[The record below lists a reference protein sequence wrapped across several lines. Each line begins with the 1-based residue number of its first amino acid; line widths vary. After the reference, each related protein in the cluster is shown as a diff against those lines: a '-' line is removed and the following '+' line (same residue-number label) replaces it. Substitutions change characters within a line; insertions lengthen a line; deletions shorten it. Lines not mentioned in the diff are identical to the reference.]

1 MEMKKYAF
9 GVDIGGTTCKI
20 GFFDTT
26 GVLLDKWEIP
36 TDTTNAGERILQD
49 VAQAILGKMQD
60 VCGICETDALEESGR
75 EEPAEQAASKLMSD
89 VQGIG
94 VGVPG
99 PVTDFRVVHG
109 CENLGWE
116 TVDVATEL
124 ENLLGVPVK
133 VENDANMAVLG
144 EMYKGGGLGSKNL
157 ILVTLG
163 TGVGSGIVCG
173 GNIITGH
180 DGAAGEIGHMVV
192 DLEETV
198 QCSCGKYG
206 CLEQYASA
214 TGIVRLAKTK
224 FGIVSAVEG
233 EELTAKQIFDRAK
246 ESRVQSQ
253 ATGLE
258 SVQTDSSALAVVE
271 HVGKILGIALAN
283 VACVINPEVIV
294 IGGGV
299 SKAGN
304 ILIDTVQKYF
314 VPNAFGECSR
324 AKFAL
329 AQLGNDA
336 GIWGCLKLLLDEQK
350 K

>member
-1 MEMKKYAF
+1 MEFKKYAF

-26 GVLLDKWEIP
+26 GVLLEKWEIP
-36 TDTTNAGERILQD
+36 TDTSNAGVEILQD
-49 VAQAILGKMQD
+49 VAKSVIKKMEQEKLTIKD
-60 VCGICETDALEESGR
+60 VEG
-75 EEPAEQAASKLMSD
+75 
-89 VQGIG
+89 VG

-124 ENLLGVPVK
+124 ENLLGLSVK

-144 EMYKGGGLGSKNL
+144 EMYKGGGCGSKNL

-192 DLEETV
+192 DMEETV

-224 FGIVSAVEG
+224 FGLKSIIDG

-246 ESRVQSQ
+246 GIGGQLQDEDTECVQI
-253 ATGLE
+253 
-258 SVQTDSSALAVVE
+258 DSEALAVVE
-271 HVGKILGIALAN
+271 HIGKILGIALAN

-336 GIWGCLKLLLDEQK
+336 GIWGCLKLLLG
-350 K
+350 

>member
-1 MEMKKYAF
+1 MNLKKYAF

-20 GFFDTT
+20 GLFETT
-26 GVLLDKWEIP
+26 GVLLDKWEIH
-36 TDTTNAGERILQD
+36 TDTSNAGEGILRD
-49 VAQAILGKMQD
+49 VASAILEK
-60 VCGICETDALEESGR
+60 IST
-75 EEPAEQAASKLMSD
+75 ASNILGVENISIDD
-89 VQGIG
+89 VQGVG

-99 PVTDFRVVHG
+99 PVTDYRVVHG
-109 CENLGWE
+109 CENLGWGV
-116 TVDVATEL
+116 VDVASEM
-124 ENLLGVPVK
+124 EALLGLPVK

-144 EMYKGGGLGSKNL
+144 EMYKGGGHGSKNL

-163 TGVGSGIVCG
+163 TGVGSGIICG
-173 GNIITGH
+173 GKIIIGH

-224 FGIVSAVEG
+224 FGLKSIIPG

-246 ESRVQSQ
+246 RSDAQDVDE
-253 ATGLE
+253 A
-258 SVQTDSSALAVVE
+258 AFAVVE
-271 HVGKILGIALAN
+271 HICKILGIALAN

-304 ILIDTVQKYF
+304 ILIENVQKYF
-314 VPNAFGECSR
+314 VKHTFGECSR

-329 AQLGNDA
+329 AELGNDA
-336 GIWGCLKLLLDEQK
+336 GIWGCVKLLLGQRYK
-350 K
+350 KTLKTGRRFAIAPF

>member
-1 MEMKKYAF
+1 MALKKYAF

-20 GFFDTT
+20 GFFETSGT
-26 GVLLDKWEIP
+26 LLDKWEIH
-36 TDTTNAGERILQD
+36 TDTTNAGENILRD
-49 VAQAILGKMQD
+49 VANAIIKKLEGVSGETGAREISIED
-60 VCGICETDALEESGR
+60 VEG
-75 EEPAEQAASKLMSD
+75 
-89 VQGIG
+89 VG

-124 ENLLGVPVK
+124 ERLLRLPVK

-144 EMYKGGGLGSKNL
+144 EMYKGGGCGSKNL
-157 ILVTLG
+157 ILITLG

-173 GNIITGH
+173 GHIITGH

-224 FGIVSAVEG
+224 FGLKSVVDG

-246 ESRVQSQ
+246 GVGDAQVVDE
-253 ATGLE
+253 E
-258 SVQTDSSALAVVE
+258 ALAVVD
-271 HVGKILGIALAN
+271 HIGKILGIALAN

-299 SKAGN
+299 SKAGT
-304 ILIDTVQKYF
+304 ILTDTVKKYF
-314 VPNAFGECSR
+314 VPNTFGECNR

-336 GIWGCLKLLLDEQK
+336 GIWGCLKLLLG
-350 K
+350 

>member
-1 MEMKKYAF
+1 MNLKKYAF

-20 GFFDTT
+20 GFFETT
-26 GVLLDKWEIP
+26 GVLLDKWEIH
-36 TDTTNAGERILQD
+36 TDTSDAGKGILRD
-49 VAQAILGKMQD
+49 VACAVLTKMTQENID
-60 VCGICETDALEESGR
+60 
-75 EEPAEQAASKLMSD
+75 AEQ

-99 PVTDFRVVHG
+99 PVTDYRVVHG

-116 TVDVATEL
+116 TVDIASEL
-124 ENLLGVPVK
+124 EELLGFTVK

-144 EMYKGGGLGSKNL
+144 EMYKGGGCGSKNL

-173 GNIITGH
+173 GNIITGQ

-192 DLEETV
+192 DPEETV
-198 QCSCGKYG
+198 RCSCGKYG
-206 CLEQYASA
+206 CLEQYVSA
-214 TGIVRLAKTK
+214 TGIVRLAKNK
-224 FGIVSAVEG
+224 FGLKSILPG

-246 ESRVQSQ
+246 GIHVHAEDSG
-253 ATGLE
+253 ATAVDE
-258 SVQTDSSALAVVE
+258 EALAVVE
-271 HVGKILGIALAN
+271 YIGKILGIALAN

-299 SKAGN
+299 SKAGS
-304 ILIDTVQKYF
+304 ILTETVQKYF
-314 VPNAFGECSR
+314 IPNAFGECSR
-324 AKFAL
+324 ARFTL

-336 GIWGCLKLLLDEQK
+336 GIWGCVKLLLG
-350 K
+350 

>member
-1 MEMKKYAF
+1 MESKKYAF

-26 GVLLDKWEIP
+26 GVLLDKWEIH
-36 TDTTNAGERILQD
+36 TDTSNAGEGILED
-49 VAQAILGKMQD
+49 VADSIRRKMQAVYEAD
-60 VCGICETDALEESGR
+60 EREASAETGRVCVAKNFSRD
-75 EEPAEQAASKLMSD
+75 LMSE
-89 VQGIG
+89 VQGVG

-109 CENLGWE
+109 CENLGWG
-116 TVDVATEL
+116 TVDVASKL
-124 ENLLGVPVK
+124 EGLLEIPVK

-144 EMYKGGGLGSKNL
+144 EMYKGGGRGSKNL

-192 DLEETV
+192 DMKETV

-224 FGIVSAVEG
+224 FGLKSVVDG

-246 ESRVQSQ
+246 GVGDAQVVDE
-253 ATGLE
+253 E
-258 SVQTDSSALAVVE
+258 ALAVVD
-271 HVGKILGIALAN
+271 HIGKILGIALAN

-304 ILIDTVQKYF
+304 ILTDTVKKYF
-314 VPNAFGECSR
+314 VPNTFGECNR

-336 GIWGCLKLLLDEQK
+336 GIWGCLKLLLG
-350 K
+350 

>member
-1 MEMKKYAF
+1 METKKYAF

-26 GVLLDKWEIP
+26 GVLLDKWEIH
-36 TDTTNAGERILQD
+36 TDTSNAGEGILED
-49 VAQAILGKMQD
+49 VADSIRRKMQAVYEAD
-60 VCGICETDALEESGR
+60 EREASAETGR
-75 EEPAEQAASKLMSD
+75 ECVAKNFPRDLMSE
-89 VQGIG
+89 VQGVG

-109 CENLGWE
+109 CENLGWG
-116 TVDVATEL
+116 TVDVASKL
-124 ENLLGVPVK
+124 EGLLEIPVK

-144 EMYKGGGLGSKNL
+144 EMYKGGGRGSKNL

-192 DLEETV
+192 DMEETV

-224 FGIVSAVEG
+224 FGLKSVIPG

-246 ESRVQSQ
+246 EIYGTTASE
-253 ATGLE
+253 AD
-258 SVQTDSSALAVVE
+258 TDALAVVE
-271 HVGKILGIALAN
+271 HIGKILGIALAN

-299 SKAGN
+299 SKAGS
-304 ILIDTVQKYF
+304 ILTETVQKYF

-329 AQLGNDA
+329 AELGNDA
-336 GIWGCLKLLLDEQK
+336 GIWGCLKLLLS
-350 K
+350 

>member
-1 MEMKKYAF
+1 MELKKYAF

-26 GVLLDKWEIP
+26 GVLLDKWEIH
-36 TDTTNAGERILQD
+36 TDTANAGEGILGD
-49 VAQAILGKMQD
+49 VAESIRRKMQS
-60 VCGICETDALEESGR
+60 IYETIGAESFSGD
-75 EEPAEQAASKLMSD
+75 LMSD
-89 VQGIG
+89 VQGVG

-109 CENLGWE
+109 CENLGWG
-116 TVDVATEL
+116 TVDVASEL
-124 ENLLGVPVK
+124 EGLLGIPVK

-144 EMYKGGGLGSKNL
+144 EMYKGGGRGSKNL

-192 DLEETV
+192 NMEETV

-224 FGIVSAVEG
+224 FGLESIIPG

-246 ESRVQSQ
+246 GTSLQKIDE
-253 ATGLE
+253 
-258 SVQTDSSALAVVE
+258 SALAVVE
-271 HVGKILGIALAN
+271 HIGKILGIALAN

-299 SKAGN
+299 SKAGS
-304 ILIDTVQKYF
+304 ILTETVQKYF

-329 AQLGNDA
+329 AELGNDV
-336 GIWGCLKLLLDEQK
+336 GIWGCLKLLLS
-350 K
+350 

>member
-1 MEMKKYAF
+1 MALKKYAF

-20 GFFDTT
+20 GFFETS
-26 GVLLDKWEIP
+26 GMLLEKWEIH
-36 TDTTNAGERILQD
+36 TDTSNAGEGILRD
-49 VAQAILGKMQD
+49 VACAVMAKMAQENITVAD
-60 VCGICETDALEESGR
+60 VE
-75 EEPAEQAASKLMSD
+75 
-89 VQGIG
+89 GIG

-99 PVTDFRVVHG
+99 PVTEYRIVHG

-116 TVDVATEL
+116 TVDVASKL
-124 ENLLGVPVK
+124 EGFLGLPIR

-144 EMYKGGGLGSKNL
+144 EMYKGGGCGSQNM

-163 TGVGSGIVCG
+163 TGVGAGIVCG
-173 GNIITGH
+173 GNVITGH

-206 CLEQYASA
+206 CLEQYVSA

-224 FGIVSAVEG
+224 FGLESTIPG

-246 ESRVQSQ
+246 RVLENAKEQSVDESEFIDD
-253 ATGLE
+253 AE
-258 SVQTDSSALAVVE
+258 ALAVVE
-271 HVGKILGIALAN
+271 HIGKILGIALAN
-283 VACVINPEVIV
+283 VAGVINPEVIV

-304 ILIDTVQKYF
+304 ILIEVTQKHF
-314 VPNAFGECSR
+314 VPNTFGECSR

-329 AQLGNDA
+329 AELGNDA
-336 GIWGCLKLLLDEQK
+336 GIWGCLKLLLG
-350 K
+350 

>member
-1 MEMKKYAF
+1 MQLKKYAF

-26 GVLLDKWEIP
+26 GVLLDKWEIH
-36 TDTTNAGERILQD
+36 TDTSEAGKGILRD
-49 VAQAILGKMQD
+49 VACVVIAKMAQENISKED
-60 VCGICETDALEESGR
+60 VEG
-75 EEPAEQAASKLMSD
+75 
-89 VQGIG
+89 VG

-99 PVTDFRVVHG
+99 PVTEFRVVHG

-116 TVDVATEL
+116 TVDVASEL
-124 ENLLGVPVK
+124 ESLLGLPVK

-144 EMYKGGGLGSKNL
+144 EMYKGGGCGSENL

-192 DLEETV
+192 DMEETV

-224 FGIVSAVEG
+224 FGLESIVPG

-246 ESRVQSQ
+246 GLGSQ
-253 ATGLE
+253 DVDE
-258 SVQTDSSALAVVE
+258 DALVVVE
-271 HVGKILGIALAN
+271 HIGKILGIALAN

-299 SKAGN
+299 SKAGS
-304 ILIDTVQKYF
+304 ILTETVQKYF

-329 AQLGNDA
+329 AELGNDA
-336 GIWGCLKLLLDEQK
+336 GIWGCVRLLLG
-350 K
+350 

>member
-1 MEMKKYAF
+1 MKVKKYAF

-20 GFFDTT
+20 GLFETT
-26 GVLLDKWEIP
+26 GALLDKWEIH
-36 TDTTNAGERILQD
+36 TDTTNAGAGILRD
-49 VAQAILGKMQD
+49 VACAVMAKMAQEDIDIDD
-60 VCGICETDALEESGR
+60 VEG
-75 EEPAEQAASKLMSD
+75 
-89 VQGIG
+89 VG

-116 TVDVATEL
+116 TVDVASEL
-124 ENLLGVPVK
+124 EALLKLPVK

-144 EMYKGGGLGSKNL
+144 EMFKGGGLGSKNL

-214 TGIVRLAKTK
+214 TGIVRVAKTK
-224 FGIVSAVEG
+224 FGLKSTIDG

-246 ESRVQSQ
+246 ANCVDTE
-253 ATGLE
+253 
-258 SVQTDSSALAVVE
+258 ALAVVE
-271 HVGKILGIALAN
+271 HIGKILGIALAN
-283 VACVINPEVIV
+283 VACVTNPEVIV

-299 SKAGN
+299 SKAGD
-304 ILIDTVQKYF
+304 ILIDTVQKNF
-314 VPNAFGECSR
+314 VPNTFGECSR
-324 AKFAL
+324 AKFSL
-329 AQLGNDA
+329 AKLGNDA
-336 GIWGCLKLLLDEQK
+336 GIWGCLKLLIS
-350 K
+350 